1 MPELNASSIG
11 MAKAALEAINELD
24 LFGARGGPTSVIHV
38 LADEAQKCQAVLQSM
53 LPRESNSKE
62 VDAALLS
69 IIGFP
74 AFAVDDPEL
83 IKLTRSTI
91 QEKLQGR
98 YGCKR
103 FLRDGYKTPK
113 EDANRLYYEP
123 FELRVF
129 ENIECEWPLFFC
141 LLMLDFL
148 FQGKNLH
155 SPRLQTSQ
163 INLNVNFLCR

>member
-1 MPELNASSIG
+1 
-11 MAKAALEAINELD
+11 
-24 LFGARGGPTSVIHV
+24 
-38 LADEAQKCQAVLQSM
+38 M

-69 IIGFP
+69 VIGFP

-83 IKLTRSTI
+83 IKLTRTTI

-98 YGCKR
+98 YGFKR

-113 EDANRLYYEP
+113 EVPSKVYLFLNVHNTYLSFQDPNRLYYEP

-141 LLMLDFL
+141 LSMLDFL
-148 FQGKNLH
+148 FQGDKEAVEEYSEALEEV
-155 SPRLQTSQ
+155 RMTQYL
-163 INLNVNFLCR
+163 